1 MPSSIS
7 SAKNSSIHVLP
18 EALSNQIAAGEV
30 VERPA
35 SVVKELIENSIDA
48 EATRIQIEIQ
58 AGGKS
63 LIKVTDNGLGMSGE
77 DAPLAFARHATSKIA
92 HPQDLEVIHTLGFR
106 GEALP
111 SIASVAK
118 VRLSTA
124 SDENQGGT
132 LVSVEGGTMAPVKDI
147 ACPRGTTLEVAQ
159 LFYNTPARK
168 KFLKGDSTEFSHISQ
183 VVTQQALANPHIQ
196 FNLKHNG
203 REIINTLPTDQLLY
217 RIAELFGADLAKEL
231 VTVNRESGN
240 YKLQGYISSPIYTRS
255 NRSAQFCFINQRFI
269 RDKVILHATQQG
281 YSHLLPKGRHPV
293 IFLDLSMDPKL
304 LDVNVHPSKAEVR
317 FAFQQEVHQLV
328 SEEVRNALSRN
339 EKASLTA
346 SQEEPDSRVAE
357 SVVGYASYSSPKG
370 QQVHAFQPPTRN
382 DANLYSAP
390 RLHQPLSNAMETM
403 YKPHGENTHRPVA
416 SADQKAMYYDQ
427 KPVPVSSLIFS
438 EFQPLGQLDNSFI
451 VLQGKKGMV
460 IIDQHV
466 AHERI
471 LYERFRDAAKNKKV
485 DVQQLLFPISVE
497 FSPGESEL
505 LGLHLEKLAA
515 WGLEL
520 EAFGKNEFLLRSV
533 PAILKNNDH
542 EQILRDIV
550 ELLPRQGETQV
561 LQEKYEDILI
571 MMSCRNAIK
580 VNHPLGPDQ
589 IAKLISDLEQT
600 ELPFT
605 CPHGRPIA
613 LFYDIEDLLR
623 KFLRK

>member
-1 MPSSIS
+1 MSSSIS
-7 SAKNSSIHVLP
+7 ISKNSSIRILP

-35 SVVKELIENSIDA
+35 SVVKELVENSIDA
-48 EATRIQIEIQ
+48 GATRIQIDIE

-77 DAPLAFARHATSKIA
+77 DAPLAFSRHATSKIA
-92 HPQDLEVIHTLGFR
+92 HPDDLEVIQTLGFR

-132 LVSVEGGTMAPVKDI
+132 LISVEGGTMAPVKDI

-183 VVTQQALANPHIQ
+183 VVTQQALANPQIQ

-203 REIINTLPTDQLLY
+203 REIISTLPTDQLLY

-231 VTVNRESGN
+231 VTVKRESGS

-346 SQEEPDSRVAE
+346 AQEEAQSHVAE
-357 SVVGYASYSSPKG
+357 SEVGYASYSSPKG
-370 QQVHAFQPPTRN
+370 QQVHAFQPPSRS
-382 DANLYSAP
+382 DANVYSAP
-390 RLHQPLSNAMETM
+390 RHQQPLSNAMETL
-403 YKPHGENTHRPVA
+403 YKPHEESSHRTAAHGE
-416 SADQKAMYYDQ
+416 QKPIYYDQ

-438 EFQPLGQLDNSFI
+438 EFEALGQLDNSFI

-471 LYERFRDAAKNKKV
+471 LYERFRNAAKNKKIE
-485 DVQQLLFPISVE
+485 VQQLLFPIAVE

-505 LGLHLEKLAA
+505 LNLHLEKLAA

-542 EQILRDIV
+542 EHILRDIV
-550 ELLPRQGETQV
+550 ELLPRQGESQV
-561 LQEKYEDILI
+561 LHEKYEDILI

-580 VNHPLGPDQ
+580 VNHPMGPDQ

-600 ELPFT
+600 EMPFT

>member
-1 MPSSIS
+1 MPSPIS
-7 SAKNSSIHVLP
+7 STKNSGIRVLP

-48 EATRIQIEIQ
+48 GATRIQIDIS
-58 AGGKS
+58 AGGKD
-63 LIKVTDNGLGMSGE
+63 LIKVTDNGMGMSGQ
-77 DAPLAFARHATSKIA
+77 DAQLAFARHVTSKIA
-92 HPQDLEVIHTLGFR
+92 HPDDLEVIRTLGFR

-124 SDENQGGT
+124 CDENQGGI
-132 LVSVEGGTMAPVKDI
+132 LVSVEGGTMAAVQDI
-147 ACPRGTTLEVAQ
+147 ACPRGATLEVAR

-217 RIAELFGADLAKEL
+217 RIAELFGAELAREL
-231 VTVNRESGN
+231 VTVHKESGN
-240 YKLQGYISSPIYTRS
+240 YKLTGYISSPIYTRS
-255 NRSAQFCFINQRFI
+255 NRAAQFCFINRRFI

-293 IFLDLSMDPKL
+293 MFLDLSMDPNL

-339 EKASLTA
+339 EKASLSA
-346 SQEEPDSRVAE
+346 SQEEPESRVAE
-357 SVVGYASYSSPKG
+357 SEVGYASYSAPKVR
-370 QQVHAFQPPTRN
+370 QVHAFQPPSRSDVT
-382 DANLYSAP
+382 DYSAP
-390 RLHQPLSNAMETM
+390 RHQHSLSNALETL
-403 YKPHGENTHRPVA
+403 YKPHDGGGHLPVA
-416 SADQKAMYYDQ
+416 NGEQKPVYYDQ

-438 EFQPLGQLDNSFI
+438 EFEPLGQLDNSFI
-451 VLQGKKGMV
+451 VLQGKKGLV

-485 DVQQLLFPISVE
+485 EVQQLLFPVAVE

-505 LGLHLEKLAA
+505 LSLHLEKLAA

-520 EAFGKNEFLLRSV
+520 EVFGKNGFLLRSV

-542 EQILRDIV
+542 EHILRDIV

-561 LQEKYEDILI
+561 LQEKYENILI

-580 VNHPLGPDQ
+580 VNYPMGPDQ
-589 IAKLISDLEQT
+589 IAQLISDLERT